1 MKKRRRAVEEKKTPR
16 KFKYIKLIKIKSL
29 QSLQQEISKQYS
41 STMSIKTL
49 KIENSKKT

>member
-29 QSLQQEISKQYS
+29 QQEISKQYS
-41 STMSIKTL
+41 STMSIKTY
-49 KIENSKKT
+49 